1 MHLWHLTLDT
11 APRARHVAPG
21 ARIAIPLGTWPVEPA
36 QAVWLAV
43 RTERANGEVDEGRVD
58 AVWQRNVEQDSHWV
72 AELGPFV
79 EGTRA
84 SYTLHGY
91 SPDGEVVA
99 PGGTLVVGP
108 RLHVALLWHQHQPLY
123 RDLAHPTPRGSYAQ
137 PWVRLHALRDY
148 YGMAALVAEHPDVH
162 VTINFTPILLW
173 QLADYAERGATDRA
187 LELTRTPARALTTAE
202 REEILS
208 TFFDADWHHQIFP
221 HARYAELFVARQTRR
236 PFTLQEI
243 RDLQMWSTLAWFAK
257 EFREGDVT
265 LPTGEV
271 ASVRRFVAKQREFSQ
286 ADITAMV
293 TEQYKILRAIVP
305 LHRALQD
312 RGQIEVATTPFAH
325 PILPLLVDSD
335 RATIDRPGATHPP
348 RFAWPEDADA
358 QVRLAVAAYE
368 DGLGRASRGMW
379 PAEGAVAQYV
389 VPHFARHGVRWI
401 ATDRGVLARSGLWGY
416 DADNPNVACQP
427 YRAVDSDDAGAA
439 LSVFFRDAWLSDRL
453 GFDYQR
459 EPDAGAAAR
468 DFIVQIKRRIT
479 DRLDGTED
487 RVLTVILDGENAWG
501 AYAED
506 GRPFL
511 RALYAELAADPE
523 LRTVTFGEYLDGN
536 PSRGVRAHPLGGQPV
551 VHDLFAGSWID
562 EAGSAPGV
570 DLGTWIGEDEEN
582 RAWALLGS
590 VRDDLARRGA
600 TPATAPE
607 AFHALYAAEGSDWF
621 WWFGDDQES
630 GHDDV
635 FDDLF
640 RTHLRSVYTL
650 LGVEPSAAIAA
661 ALAEHIVPHVATWT
675 FTQPVDVIRPGDRMH
690 VVTNC
695 PGELTWWVD
704 EAPPHTAKT
713 HPAGGVMAGPQ
724 RHYCTLGPFAR
735 DARALRF
742 RFLCKHHA
750 CHGRGDCCRAGE
762 QLVWFGAVG
771 SHSALEPSAREPSAL
786 LSETIGSRVGST
798 LGNTS
803 GGSPATA
810 SVADAPTAHGAEL
823 RRVRRRPAPPS

>member
-1 MHLWHLTLDT
+1 M
-11 APRARHVAPG
+11 
-21 ARIAIPLGTWPVEPA
+21 EPA

-43 RTERANGEVDEGRVD
+43 RAERANGEVDDRHVD
-58 AVWQRNVEQDSHWV
+58 AVWQHNMEQNSHWV
-72 AELGPFV
+72 AELGPFADA
-79 EGTRA
+79 TRV
-84 SYTLHGY
+84 SYTLHGR
-91 SPDGEVVA
+91 SADGEVDA

-108 RLHVALLWHQHQPLY
+108 RLHVALLWHQHQPMY
-123 RDLAHPTPRGSYAQ
+123 RDLAHPTPRGSYTQ

-148 YGMAALVAEHPDVH
+148 YGMAATVAEHPDVH
-162 VTINFTPILLW
+162 VTINLTPILLW

-187 LELTRTPARALTTAE
+187 LELTRTPAKALTNAE

-221 HARYAELFVARQTRR
+221 HARYAELFAARKTRR
-236 PFTLQEI
+236 PFTLPEI

-257 EFREGDVT
+257 EFREGEVT

-271 ASVRRFVAKQREFSQ
+271 ASVRRFVAKQRAFSQ
-286 ADITAMV
+286 ADVAAMV
-293 TEQYKILRAIVP
+293 DEQYKILRAIVP

-312 RGQIEVATTPFAH
+312 RGQIEVTTTPFAH

-335 RATIDRPGATHPP
+335 RATIDRPGASHPS

-358 QVRLAVAAYE
+358 QVRLAVASYE
-368 DGLGRASRGMW
+368 DAFGRAPRGMW

-401 ATDRGVLARSGLWGY
+401 ATDRGVLARSGRWGY
-416 DADNPNVACQP
+416 DADDPNVACQP
-427 YRAVDSDDAGAA
+427 YRAVDGGDAA
-439 LSVFFRDAWLSDRL
+439 LSVFFRDAWLSDRI
-453 GFDYQR
+453 GFAYQR

-468 DFIVQIKRRIT
+468 DFVTQIKRRIT
-479 DRLDGTED
+479 DRLHGTTD

-523 LRTVTFGEYLDGN
+523 LRTVTFREYLDGD
-536 PSRGVRAHPLGGQPV
+536 PSRGVRSHPLGGQPV

-562 EAGSAPGV
+562 EVGSSAGV

-600 TPATAPE
+600 TAATAPE

-630 GHDDV
+630 GHDDM

-650 LGVEPSAAIAA
+650 LGIEPSSALAA
-661 ALAEHIVPHVATWT
+661 ALVEHIVPHVATWT
-675 FTQPVDVIRPGDRMH
+675 FTRPVDVIRPGDRMH

-704 EAPPHTAKT
+704 ETPSHTAKT
-713 HPAGGVMAGPQ
+713 QPAGGVMAGPQ
-724 RHYCTLGPFAR
+724 RQYCVLGPFAR
-735 DARALRF
+735 DAHALRF
-742 RFLCKHHA
+742 RFRCMHHGCDA
-750 CHGRGDCCRAGE
+750 RGECCRSDE
-762 QLVWFGAVG
+762 QLVRFGAVSG
-771 SHSALEPSAREPSAL
+771 HPAQEPSAPPHE
-786 LSETIGSRVGST
+786 LSGP
-798 LGNTS
+798 TS
-803 GGSPATA
+803 GGTRSTA
-810 SVADAPTAHGAEL
+810 LASDTSTEHSDEPRHG
-823 RRVRRRPAPPS
+823 RRRHSPPT